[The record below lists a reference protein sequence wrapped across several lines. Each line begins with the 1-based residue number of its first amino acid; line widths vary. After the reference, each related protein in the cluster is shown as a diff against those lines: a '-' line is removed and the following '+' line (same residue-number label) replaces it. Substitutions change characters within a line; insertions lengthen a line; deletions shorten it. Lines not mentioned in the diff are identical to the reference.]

1 MSIIRRTLIERS
13 ERKLQD
19 ALPPHGLASAK
30 DDDPAPAQSK
40 QAEGNARLLRLIS
53 LSVSYLWQEA
63 DLNPEEG
70 TRNSFSLFFK
80 HVGELLDWRQPR
92 LLWSVLAL

>member
-1 MSIIRRTLIERS
+1 MREANVNYKMPSRHMDSNRQRMMILLNRS
-13 ERKLQD
+13 R
-19 ALPPHGLASAK
+19 HW
-30 DDDPAPAQSK
+30 
-40 QAEGNARLLRLIS
+40 GNARLLRLIS

-63 DLNPEEG
+63 DLIPEEG
-70 TRNSFSLFFK
+70 TSNSFSLFFK